1 MTTYAELTTQI
12 QDWAE
17 YAEATFVA
25 EIPVFIAN
33 AELRIYRSVDL
44 NTARKEDATIALV
57 DGTISATLPTDL
69 VTIHSVALLI
79 SGARTLLLQ
88 KDKSYIDDYSGNRTT
103 TGTPKYYA
111 WDDDVTIY
119 LGPTPDATAAAGTLA
134 IEYTFRPTG
143 LSASQTTTW
152 LSLNAP
158 DVLFYA
164 CQWEAAIFLKLEVEA
179 LERVK
184 EAYNLAVKG
193 LLMEENARNRT
204 DSYRDGEI
212 RMGK

>member
-17 YAEATFVA
+17 NTEATFVA

-33 AELRIYRSVDL
+33 AELRIYRSADL
-44 NTARKEDATIALV
+44 NTARKEDATIALS
-57 DGTISATLPTDL
+57 DGVISATLPTDL
-69 VTIHSVALLI
+69 VVIHSVALLI

-88 KDKSYIDDYSGNRTT
+88 KDKSFIDDYTGDRTA

-111 WDDDVTIY
+111 WDDDVTVY

-134 IEYTFRPTG
+134 IEYTFRPTA

-164 CQWEAAIFLKLEVEA
+164 CQLEAVIFMQKEEDTIASYKAGYEQA
-179 LERVK
+179 L
-184 EAYNLAVKG
+184 KG
-193 LLMEENARNRT
+193 LIMEEVARNRT

-212 RMGK
+212 RMGR